1 MRLVVQR
8 AKDAMV
14 WVDGKVVGA
23 IDHGLVILLGVGH
36 EDTQEDIDYLV
47 KKVSQLRVFNDEEG
61 KMNKSIQDINGA
73 FLVISQF
80 TLFAS
85 TKKGNRPSYT
95 RSASPDLA
103 NSLFKNFKS
112 TLEQTALLPV
122 ESGIFGAD
130 MKVDFINDGPVTIIL
145 DSKERTY

>member
-47 KKVSQLRVFNDEEG
+47 KKVSQLRIFNDEEA

-85 TKKGNRPSYT
+85 T
-95 RSASPDLA
+95 
-103 NSLFKNFKS
+103 
-112 TLEQTALLPV
+112 
-122 ESGIFGAD
+122 
-130 MKVDFINDGPVTIIL
+130 
-145 DSKERTY
+145 

>member
-1 MRLVVQR
+1 MRLVLQR

-36 EDTQEDIDYLV
+36 EDSQEDIDYLV